1 MGQYYMPILGNVYG
15 GQCKV
20 FDRSVNHEYTMAKLL
35 EHSWWQNPFVN
46 AFSEFLYNNPGRV
59 CWVGDYAT
67 EPDDFNLNV
76 PVAITRPN
84 YKKVWGK
91 NVTLLTCAPSDF
103 TLDGKFLVNFDTRQF
118 LDLDEYKAN
127 SVGSDGWI
135 IHPLPLLTAIGNDRG
150 GGDFHKGVGYEHIG
164 LWAWQLL
171 AFLDRP
177 PKDFSKADIRFI
189 EER

>member
-20 FDRSVNHEYTMAKLL
+20 FDRSVNGEYTFAKLL
-35 EHSWWQNPFVN
+35 EHSWWNNTFVN

-67 EPDDFNLNV
+67 EPDDFKLNV
-76 PVAITRPN
+76 PATITRPN

-91 NVTLLTCAPSDF
+91 HVNLLTCAPSKF
-103 TLDGKFLVNFDTRQF
+103 ILDGKFLVNFDTRQF
-118 LDLDEYKAN
+118 INLDEYKTA
-127 SVGSDGWI
+127 SVGSDGWT

-150 GGDFHKGVGYEHIG
+150 GGDFHKGIGYEYIG
-164 LWAWQLL
+164 SWAWQLL
-171 AFLDRP
+171 AFLDQP
-177 PKDFSKADIRFI
+177 PKDFSKTNIRFI

>member
-20 FDRSVNHEYTMAKLL
+20 FDRSVNGEYTFAKLL

-67 EPDDFNLNV
+67 EPDDFKLNV
-76 PVAITRPN
+76 PAAIPRPN

-91 NVTLLTCAPSDF
+91 NVNLLTCAPSDF

-118 LDLDEYKAN
+118 INLDEYKAT
-127 SVGSDGWI
+127 SVGSDGWT
-135 IHPLPLLTAIGNDRG
+135 IHPLPLLTAIGNGRG
-150 GGDFHKGVGYEHIG
+150 GGDFHKGVGYDKIG
-164 LWAWQLL
+164 SWAWQLL

-177 PKDFSKADIRFI
+177 PKDFSKANIRFI

>member
-20 FDRSVNHEYTMAKLL
+20 FDRSVNHEYTFAKLL
-35 EHSWWQNPFVN
+35 EHSWWNNTFVN

-76 PVAITRPN
+76 PAAIPRPN

-91 NVTLLTCAPSDF
+91 NVNLLTCAPSDF
-103 TLDGKFLVNFDTRQF
+103 ILDGKFLVNFDTRQF
-118 LDLDEYKAN
+118 IDLDEYKAT

-150 GGDFHKGVGYEHIG
+150 GGDFHKGVGYDKIG
-164 LWAWQLL
+164 SWAWQLL
-171 AFLDRP
+171 AFLDLP
-177 PKDFSKADIRFI
+177 PKDFSKANIRFV

>member
-1 MGQYYMPILGNVYG
+1 MGQYYQPILGNVYG

-20 FDRSVNHEYTMAKLL
+20 FDRSVNGEYTLAKLL

-46 AFSEFLYNNPGRV
+46 SFSEFLYNNPGRV

-76 PVAITRPN
+76 PAAIPRPN

-91 NVTLLTCAPSDF
+91 NVNLLTCAPSDF
-103 TLDGKFLVNFDTRQF
+103 ILDGKFLVNFDTRQF
-118 LDLDEYKAN
+118 IDLDEYKAT

-150 GGDFHKGVGYEHIG
+150 GGDFHKGVGYDKIG
-164 LWAWQLL
+164 SWAWQLL
-171 AFLDRP
+171 AFLDLP
-177 PKDFSKADIRFI
+177 PKDFSKANIRFV

>member
-20 FDRSVNHEYTMAKLL
+20 FDRSVNGEYTFAKLL
-35 EHSWWQNPFVN
+35 EHSWWQNTFVN
-46 AFSEFLYNNPGRV
+46 AFSAFLYNNPSRV

-67 EPDDFNLNV
+67 EHDDFNLNV
-76 PVAITRPN
+76 PVTITRPN

-91 NVTLLTCAPSDF
+91 NVNPLTCAPSDF

-127 SVGSDGWI
+127 SVG
-135 IHPLPLLTAIGNDRG
+135 NDRG
-150 GGDFHKGVGYEHIG
+150 TEPDKKTATEIAEMNSRNFFMI
-164 LWAWQLL
+164 
-171 AFLDRP
+171 
-177 PKDFSKADIRFI
+177 S
-189 EER
+189 

>member
-1 MGQYYMPILGNVYG
+1 MPILGNVYG

-20 FDRSVNHEYTMAKLL
+20 FDRSVNGEYTFAKLL
-35 EHSWWQNPFVN
+35 EHSWWNNTFVN

-67 EPDDFNLNV
+67 EPDDFKLNV
-76 PVAITRPN
+76 PAAITRPN
-84 YKKVWGK
+84 YKKVRGK
-91 NVTLLTCAPSDF
+91 NVNLLTCAPSDF
-103 TLDGKFLVNFDTRQF
+103 MLDGKFLVNFDTRQF
-118 LDLDEYKAN
+118 IDLDEYKAN

-150 GGDFHKGVGYEHIG
+150 GGDFHKGVGYDKIG
-164 LWAWQLL
+164 SWAWQLL

-177 PKDFSKADIRFI
+177 PKDFCKVNIRFI